1 MESGGELANFAD
13 GPALIGIFMNTMLYG
28 AMLTQT
34 FFYFSSY
41 KKDPVRIKYYV
52 AILFF
57 ADTLNTIFNIWWI
70 YGVLVNNFGN
80 LEALGI
86 GNWLFETEEALAGI
100 IAMMV
105 QGFYAW
111 RILRLTQNYWLVA
124 AVLVPSIAG
133 GLGGIGTAIGVA
145 IRPEFAGLQ
154 SLEPI
159 VLTWLAGAAISDTI
173 IAVTLVWHLYRS
185 RTGYSRTDTMV
196 SRIIQL
202 TLSNGLLTASFALAD
217 IISYLI
223 TTRGYHIGFNYV
235 LCKLYGNSVMS
246 SLNARSIINATSRD
260 TGYAHESLGGD
271 TNPNNIN
278 QIVSSKSARPTQVM
292 VNVETH
298 EMVDVNKAGMRTD
311 EEWNGAHRSDDSDV
325 KAGIVV

>member
-1 MESGGELANFAD
+1 MFC
-13 GPALIGIFMNTMLYG
+13 
-28 AMLTQT
+28 
-34 FFYFSSY
+34 
-41 KKDPVRIKYYV
+41 
-52 AILFF
+52 
-57 ADTLNTIFNIWWI
+57 
-70 YGVLVNNFGN
+70 VL
-80 LEALGI
+80 
-86 GNWLFETEEALAGI
+86 EEALAGI

-223 TTRGYHIGFNYV
+223 TVRLCGCSLVDLTDRSCRPEVIILV
-235 LCKLYGNSVMS
+235 LCKLLMS
-246 SLNARSIINATSRD
+246 SESRLLIN
-260 TGYAHESLGGD
+260 
-271 TNPNNIN
+271 
-278 QIVSSKSARPTQVM
+278 SAL
-292 VNVETH
+292 
-298 EMVDVNKAGMRTD
+298 DC
-311 EEWNGAHRSDDSDV
+311 
-325 KAGIVV
+325 